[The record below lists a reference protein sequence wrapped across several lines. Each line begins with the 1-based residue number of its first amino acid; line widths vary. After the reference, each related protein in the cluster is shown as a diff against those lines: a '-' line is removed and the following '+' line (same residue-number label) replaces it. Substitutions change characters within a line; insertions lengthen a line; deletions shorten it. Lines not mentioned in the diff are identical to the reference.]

1 VKPVFKYILITIG
14 ILLVTGYLAWALLT
28 FPDPKT
34 NEVCNRFHIV
44 FLDQS
49 GVKLISE
56 KEVAEMIDNNG
67 LNPMGKTL
75 RHVRTEEIEELLQK
89 QPFIKHT
96 ECFKTPSG
104 EVYLFLQQRH
114 PKFRLAGNESFYVDT
129 EKNIIPVS
137 YNDAARLPVVSGLV
151 TKSMAK
157 GELFDFVSYLEEN
170 PFWNAQIEQIY
181 IRPDRKIELVPRVG
195 TGIILLGNLK
205 DYEKKL
211 DKLKI
216 LYEKGFNQFGWNY
229 YKSIDLQYEN
239 QIVCTKIDKLD

>member
-1 VKPVFKYILITIG
+1 
-14 ILLVTGYLAWALLT
+14 
-28 FPDPKT
+28 
-34 NEVCNRFHIV
+34 
-44 FLDQS
+44 
-49 GVKLISE
+49 
-56 KEVAEMIDNNG
+56 
-67 LNPMGKTL
+67 
-75 RHVRTEEIEELLQK
+75 
-89 QPFIKHT
+89 
-96 ECFKTPSG
+96 
-104 EVYLFLQQRH
+104 VYLFLQQRH
-114 PKFRLAGNESFYVDT
+114 PKFRLAGNENFYVDD

-211 DKLKI
+211 HKLKI
-216 LYEKGFNQFGWNY
+216 LYEKGFNEFGWNY
-229 YKSIDLQYEN
+229 YKTIDLQYEN
-239 QIVCTKIDKLD
+239 QIVCTKTDNID